1 MIEMKW
7 LTYDMISAFFRQ
19 VVNVWL
25 AYTLSQPVDIDVP
38 VVMNFIR
45 LYLGIPLLELLFE
58 KVRYHAVTSWSS
70 KTSKETIEELIPQES
85 YS

>member
-1 MIEMKW
+1 
-7 LTYDMISAFFRQ
+7 MISAFFRQ

-25 AYTLSQPVDIDVP
+25 AYVLSQPVDVDVP

-45 LYLGIPLLELLFE
+45 LYLGIPLLECLFH
-58 KVRYHAVTSWSS
+58 KIKYHVVSS
-70 KTSKETIEELIPQES
+70 LTNKTSKETIEELIPQES